1 MRIMAHLSG
10 DEGLILAFNEG
21 EDLHRFVGSRIFSV
35 EPADVTPLMR
45 TKVKA
50 MSYGLAYGLSAFG
63 LSKQLRIETSEA
75 KQLMADYFLRF
86 GAVREYLR
94 NVVEQARVD
103 GYTETIFGRRR
114 PFGDLTSN
122 NRVLREAAERAALNA
137 PIQGSA
143 ADILKIAMLGIA
155 DDFRARELKS
165 NMLMQVHDELVFE
178 VAAGELDRMTEI
190 VRDGMGGAADL
201 SVPLDVAV
209 GVGPNWDAA
218 GH

>member
-1 MRIMAHLSG
+1 MAHLSG

-21 EDLHRFVGSRIFSV
+21 EDLHRFVGARIFGV
-35 EPADVTPLMR
+35 EPSDVTPVMR

-63 LSKQLRIETSEA
+63 LSKQLRIETAEA

-122 NRVLREAAERAALNA
+122 NRVLRENAERAALNA

-155 DDFRARELKS
+155 DDLRDGELRS
-165 NMLMQVHDELVFE
+165 NLLMQVHDELVFE
-178 VAAGELDRMTEI
+178 VASGELAALTEI
-190 VRDGMGGAADL
+190 VRERMGHAADL
-201 SVPLDVAV
+201 RVPLDVQI
-209 GVGPNWDAA
+209 GTGQNWDQAA
-218 GH
+218 H

>member
-1 MRIMAHLSG
+1 M
-10 DEGLILAFNEG
+10 
-21 EDLHRFVGSRIFSV
+21 
-35 EPADVTPLMR
+35 T
-45 TKVKA
+45 
-50 MSYGLAYGLSAFG
+50 
-63 LSKQLRIETSEA
+63 
-75 KQLMADYFLRF
+75 DYFLRF

-122 NRVLREAAERAALNA
+122 NRVLRENAERAALNA

-155 DDFRARELKS
+155 KDLRDGGLGT

-178 VAAGELDRMTEI
+178 VATGEVDAVTAI
-190 VRDGMGGAADL
+190 VRDRMGHAADL
-201 SVPLDVAV
+201 RVPLDVQI
-209 GVGPNWDAA
+209 GTGENWDQAA
-218 GH
+218 H